1 MSVWPSVRENLLE
14 KMTELDSKIPSDSEE
29 TAPLWNLH
37 FDVGASWRVPA
48 ACLKDESVTGLHCR
62 PIHPPT
68 AFQSFHEPD
77 RLAFLR
83 PHSTR
88 HGGPASAQLG
98 TTTYSAEYVTR
109 TARPGAPAPKSRT
122 GGSSC
127 KWAIGQQHGGRHSV
141 PRRVRDGAELV
152 SSEQRQTFCLFWT
165 CGSEFVLLRTWRGRI
180 CHQLPRLKC
189 AVTTAQ
195 CFAISDMES

>member
-1 MSVWPSVRENLLE
+1 MCVWPSVRENLLVE
-14 KMTELDSKIPSDSEE
+14 KMTEPNSKIDSDPEPGVSGG
-29 TAPLWNLH
+29 LWNPH
-37 FDVGASWRVPA
+37 PDVWQLAA

-77 RLAFLR
+77 RPVLR

-109 TARPGAPAPKSRT
+109 TARPGAPARSPGPAVPPVSGPLANNT
-122 GGSSC
+122 VGDIQYPGEC
-127 KWAIGQQHGGRHSV
+127 GRERS
-141 PRRVRDGAELV
+141 
-152 SSEQRQTFCLFWT
+152 
-165 CGSEFVLLRTWRGRI
+165 
-180 CHQLPRLKC
+180 
-189 AVTTAQ
+189 
-195 CFAISDMES
+195 

>member
-1 MSVWPSVRENLLE
+1 MSHPTFNIPPRYYASYLEGGSAGVSVWPSVRENLLE
-14 KMTELDSKIPSDSEE
+14 KMTELDSKIDSDSEE

-77 RLAFLR
+77 RPVLR

-109 TARPGAPAPKSRT
+109 TARPGAPARSP
-122 GGSSC
+122 GP
-127 KWAIGQQHGGRHSV
+127 AV
-141 PRRVRDGAELV
+141 PPV
-152 SSEQRQTFCLFWT
+152 SGPLANNTVGDIQYPGE
-165 CGSEFVLLRTWRGRI
+165 CGTERS
-180 CHQLPRLKC
+180 
-189 AVTTAQ
+189 
-195 CFAISDMES
+195 

>member
-14 KMTELDSKIPSDSEE
+14 KMTELDSKIDSDSEE
-29 TAPLWNLH
+29 PAPLWNLH
-37 FDVGASWRVPA
+37 FDVGASWRLPA

-98 TTTYSAEYVTR
+98 TTTYSESEYVTR
-109 TARPGAPAPKSRT
+109 PARPGVPPAPKSRT
-122 GGSSC
+122 G
-127 KWAIGQQHGGRHSV
+127 
-141 PRRVRDGAELV
+141 PD
-152 SSEQRQTFCLFWT
+152 
-165 CGSEFVLLRTWRGRI
+165 LL
-180 CHQLPRLKC
+180 
-189 AVTTAQ
+189 
-195 CFAISDMES
+195 

>member
-1 MSVWPSVRENLLE
+1 MCVWPSVRENLLE
-14 KMTELDSKIPSDSEE
+14 KMTELNSKIDSDSE
-29 TAPLWNLH
+29 PGVSGGLWNPH
-37 FDVGASWRVPA
+37 PDVWQLAA
-48 ACLKDESVTGLHCR
+48 ACLKDEIVTGLHCR

-77 RLAFLR
+77 RPVLR

-152 SSEQRQTFCLFWT
+152 SSKQRQTFCLFWT
-165 CGSEFVLLRTWRGRI
+165 CGSEFVPLRTRRGRI